1 MHVFNRLPTCN
12 WQNVPTLYN
21 PAIFP
26 KGNTGEVGES
36 AAVLAGTTLAST
48 VSLSRPSV
56 GEVQMIEDIP
66 EECRMKSLVA
76 ATRVP

>member
-1 MHVFNRLPTCN
+1 
-12 WQNVPTLYN
+12 VPTLDN
-21 PAIFP
+21 PSIFS

-36 AAVLAGTTLAST
+36 AAVLAGTTMAST

-56 GEVQMIEDIP
+56 GEVQMIEDIS

-76 ATRVP
+76 ATCVP